1 MPTESFDGC
10 YLRLWPV
17 AVRLGH
23 LISGSREVGE
33 DLAQD
38 VFVALRDRWESIENP
53 DGYVRRAVVN
63 RAKTAARRR
72 ARERTGAVPELP
84 VLPSEMYD
92 VWSAL
97 LRLPVHHRAAIVLRY
112 YEELADD
119 DIAELLDCRPATVR
133 TWLLRGRTKLKELLA

>member
-84 VLPSEMYD
+84 VLPSEMCD

-97 LRLPVHHRAAIVLRY
+97 LRLPVHHRAAMSCGTTRSSRTTTSRSSST
-112 YEELADD
+112 A
-119 DIAELLDCRPATVR
+119 ARPRFA
-133 TWLLRGRTKLKELLA
+133 RGCCAGARS